1 MTQTQIQR
9 GLFITMEG
17 GEGVGKSTN
26 IRFVAEQLRARG
38 IRLLQTREPGGTPLA
53 EEIRQLLLNPRTET
67 VAPTA
72 ELLMVFAARA
82 QHLAE
87 VIEPA
92 LARGEWV
99 LCDRFTDATYAY
111 QGGGRQ
117 LSQAVIAQL
126 EQLVHGHLQPDLTLL
141 LDVSV
146 EVGMARASQRGEL
159 DRFEQEKTEF
169 FQRVRNSYMA
179 RAKADPKR
187 FAVIDAGQAL
197 PDVQRDLALALTT
210 LQQPNEQDSQ
220 R

>member
-1 MTQTQIQR
+1 MNNELANKKPR
-9 GLFITMEG
+9 GRFITMEG

-26 IRFVAEQLRARG
+26 MQFVADQLRGRG
-38 IRLLQTREPGGTPLA
+38 IHLLQTREPGGTPLA
-53 EEIRQLLLNPRTET
+53 EEIRQLLLNPRSEK
-67 VAPTA
+67 VAPAA

-92 LARGEWV
+92 LQRGEWV

-117 LSQAVIAQL
+117 LPQSIIAQL

-146 EVGMARASQRGEL
+146 DVGMARASLRGEL
-159 DRFEQEKTEF
+159 DRFEQEQKEF
-169 FQRVRNSYMA
+169 FHRVRQAYLD
-179 RAKADPKR
+179 RASAAPGR
-187 FAVIDAGQAL
+187 FAVIDAGQSLDA
-197 PDVQRDLALALTT
+197 VQNDLADALSP
-210 LQQPNEQDSQ
+210 LFENCE
-220 R
+220 